1 MALRGAREY
10 LIADPGSFIQQ
21 TRSLWKEGL
30 QMSRWRR
37 RTIAIVAA
45 VAIVVVAGGGVA
57 IWTMTRPANAVAT
70 AATVTA
76 LAATTTEQTTVA
88 ATGTVAPQNQAYLN
102 FPAAGT
108 VAAVN
113 VQVGQTVVAGQ
124 VLATE
129 DTTNLAS
136 AVTTAQAGVDSAQ
149 SSLTTVE
156 GSSSS
161 TTAQIEAAK
170 AQVAAAQAKLT
181 SAQNALAGATI
192 TAPFA
197 GVVAQVNLTVNSSV
211 YGLTSTTTGPGT
223 TTVVSSATSTA
234 TQVVIVDTSTWLVNA
249 TVGMA
254 DLANLK
260 QGLPCT
266 VTATGATSSLP
277 GTLTSIG
284 IVGTTSA
291 GTTSYPIIVTLTGSP
306 TGLYMGG
313 SADVTIVAKSVT
325 VLTVPTAAVQRQN
338 GQTYV
343 TVVKGGADTRTN
355 VTVGQ
360 VYGIRTEITS
370 GLVAGDEVVVPT
382 QAAGNGSRFP
392 GGGRSGFPSGAR
404 PSGAR
409 GAGGAGGG
417 FPTALPTSQG
427 T

>member
-1 MALRGAREY
+1 M
-10 LIADPGSFIQQ
+10 
-21 TRSLWKEGL
+21 
-30 QMSRWRR
+30 
-37 RTIAIVAA
+37 
-45 VAIVVVAGGGVA
+45 AIVVVAGGA
-57 IWTMTRPANAVAT
+57 ILVWNLTRPANAAAT
-70 AATVTA
+70 AATTTA
-76 LAATTTEQTTVA
+76 RATTTTEQTTVA
-88 ATGTVAPQNQAYLN
+88 ATGTLAPQNQAYLN

-108 VAAVN
+108 VAAVD
-113 VQVGQTVVAGQ
+113 VQLGQTVTAGQ

-129 DTTNLAS
+129 NTTNLAS
-136 AVTTAQAGVDSAQ
+136 AVATAQAGVDSAE

-156 GSSSS
+156 ASSSS

-181 SAQNALAGATI
+181 SAQNDLAGATM

-197 GVVAQVNLTVNSSV
+197 GVVAQVNLTVNNTV
-211 YGLTSTTTGPGT
+211 NGTTSTTTGPGT

-234 TQVVIVDTSTWLVNA
+234 AQIVVVDTSTWLVNA

-254 DLANLK
+254 DLASLK
-260 QGLPCT
+260 QGLTCT
-266 VTATGATSSLP
+266 VAATGATASLP

-291 GTTSYPIIVTLTGSP
+291 GTTSYPIIVTLTGNP

-313 SADVTIVAKSVT
+313 SADVTVVAKSVT

-343 TVVKGGADTRTN
+343 TLVTNGADTMTN

-360 VYGIRTEITS
+360 VYGARTEISS

-382 QAAGNGSRFP
+382 QATGNSSRFP
-392 GGGRSGFPSGAR
+392 GGGRSGLPSGAR

-409 GAGGAGGG
+409 GAGGAGGAG
-417 FPTALPTSQG
+417 GAASGVPTALPTSQG